1 MKVQK
6 VFVIISRCF
15 HIFPLFLPP
24 RRKRWVA
31 GTELGCSPQLF
42 SSPMDQAVPPQ
53 EVKEC
58 GTEE

>member
-53 EVKEC
+53 EVKE
-58 GTEE
+58 